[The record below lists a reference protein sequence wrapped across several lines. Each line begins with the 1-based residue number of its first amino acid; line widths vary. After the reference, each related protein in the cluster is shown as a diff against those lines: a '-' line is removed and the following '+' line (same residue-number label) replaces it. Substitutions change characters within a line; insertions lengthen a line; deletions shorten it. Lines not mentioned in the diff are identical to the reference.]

1 MSSPTRTPAREL
13 PPLTTVVG
21 PGGVGKTTLAA
32 ALGVREAAAGR
43 STLVMTFDPSRR
55 LREALGLAGTSTDDE
70 VPVPDMPDGLLHVSL
85 LDARRTFDRVIE
97 RHAPNPES
105 SRRVLENRF
114 YKQLAGSLAGVLEYM
129 AVERLLEVWEG
140 GRYQRVIL
148 DTPPAR
154 NALDFLDAPKRIM
167 AFLDSG
173 ALKIALRPWFDAG
186 GRLRAAVRLGPLGKG
201 LEGILD
207 RLIGVDLLREMA
219 EFFQAFGPLYAGFR
233 ERAERVQALLTST
246 DAGFLLVTTPA
257 PDRVADTM
265 FFARALLERGHD
277 LRAVVANRIHPSL
290 PDLPSGGH
298 SDDLCAI
305 LRWVSH
311 RDSLGLDALR
321 DLLGTSVPLATVPLA
336 AKPPIGPEAL
346 AGLADHLEV

>member
-1 MSSPTRTPAREL
+1 MSSPPRTPARGL
-13 PPLTTVVG
+13 LPLTTVVG

-55 LREALGLAGTSTDDE
+55 LREALGLGGTSTDDE
-70 VPVPDMPDGLLHVSL
+70 VPVPGIPDGLLRVSL

-97 RHAPNPES
+97 RHAPDPES
-105 SRRVLENRF
+105 RQRVLENRF
-114 YKQLAGSLAGVLEYM
+114 YEKLAGSLAGVLEYM
-129 AVERLLEVWEG
+129 AVERLLEVWES

-154 NALDFLDAPKRIM
+154 NALDFLDAPGRIT

-173 ALKIALRPWFDAG
+173 VLGIALKPWFDAG
-186 GRLRAAVRLGPLGKG
+186 GRLRAVARLGPFGKG
-201 LEGILD
+201 LESVLD

-233 ERAERVQALLTST
+233 ERAERVQTLLTST
-246 DAGFLLVTTPA
+246 ETGFILVTTAA

-277 LRAVVANRIHPSL
+277 LRAVVANRVHPPLSSPTL
-290 PDLPSGGH
+290 GSGP
-298 SDDLCAI
+298 DDLCTV
-305 LRWVSH
+305 LRWASD
-311 RDSLGLDALR
+311 RDGRGLDTLH
-321 DLLGTSVPLATVPLA
+321 DLLGGRVPLATVPLL
-336 AKPPIGPEAL
+336 AKPPIGPGPL
-346 AGLADHLEV
+346 AVLANNLEV